1 MKRTWSK
8 RARAGS
14 LLMAFLMGFTALN
27 LIPAGRGGAAQPVSA
42 AEVPALKTVYVFPAK
57 DWESEALPLGNGFP
71 RRHGVR
77 GRWERPR
84 THTIRVVLNPENTA
98 AETNTANNR
107 HSALVRVA
115 DI

>member
-27 LIPAGRGGAAQPVSA
+27 LIPAGRRRAAGFGGGSA
-42 AEVPALKTVYVFPAK
+42 RAETGVRFPGK
-57 DWESEALPLGNGFP
+57 RLGKRSASP
-71 RRHGVR
+71 RERLSRRHGVR

-84 THTIRVVLNPENTA
+84 MHTIRVVLNPENTA

-107 HSALVRVA
+107 RSALVRVA

>member
-42 AEVPALKTVYVFPAK
+42 AEVPALKTVYDFPAK
-57 DWESEALPLGNGFP
+57 DWESEALPLGNGFLGAMVFGALGATAS
-71 RRHGVR
+71 RSTSIRS
-77 GRWERPR
+77 GRAGRAR
-84 THTIRVVLNPENTA
+84 LQVMTA
-98 AETNTANNR
+98 A
-107 HSALVRVA
+107 
-115 DI
+115 